1 MILKNVLKPDSKS
14 GPSCFMCVRSLLRF
28 FRFVSFGFLL
38 EAAES
43 VQRDSNSELQASLLK
58 LWKETQVL
66 LEPNEK
72 EFN

>member
-1 MILKNVLKPDSKS
+1 M
-14 GPSCFMCVRSLLRF
+14 
-28 FRFVSFGFLL
+28 FVSFGFLL

>member
-1 MILKNVLKPDSKS
+1 
-14 GPSCFMCVRSLLRF
+14 MCVRSLLRF